1 MKLIELRKAAH
12 LSQGAL
18 AEKVGRAQP
27 FIGKLECGMTDIN
40 NITLESAYKLAQAL
54 GCTIED
60 LVDIDSIEKV
70 Q

>member
-1 MKLIELRKAAH
+1 MKLAELRKAAH

-18 AEKVGRAQP
+18 AQAVGRAQP

-40 NITLESAYKLAQAL
+40 NITLESAYKLSKVL

-60 LVDIDSIEKV
+60 LVDKEKV